1 MVIADVKMLS
11 GFIPFKPTVKKV
23 NRDEMFGFSIST
35 D

>member
-11 GFIPFKPTVKKV
+11 GFIPLKPTVKKV
-23 NRDEMFGFSIST
+23 NRDEMFGFSISA

>member
-11 GFIPFKPTVKKV
+11 GFIPLKPTVKKV
-23 NRDEMFGFSIST
+23 NRDGMFGFSISA